1 MGRHNLLRAGD
12 TFQGSGAPWPEW
24 VWLSVPQHGT
34 EFPTELPATLTEH
47 SDASTQLPIPKKPA
61 GHYLLLP
68 QPVPQ
73 TFEAVTSPVVIFF
86 SPNKAAAET
95 RGH

>member
-1 MGRHNLLRAGD
+1 M
-12 TFQGSGAPWPEW
+12 
-24 VWLSVPQHGT
+24 
-34 EFPTELPATLTEH
+34 
-47 SDASTQLPIPKKPA
+47 PA

-73 TFEAVTSPVVIFF
+73 TFEAVTSPVVTFFF

-95 RGH
+95 GGH